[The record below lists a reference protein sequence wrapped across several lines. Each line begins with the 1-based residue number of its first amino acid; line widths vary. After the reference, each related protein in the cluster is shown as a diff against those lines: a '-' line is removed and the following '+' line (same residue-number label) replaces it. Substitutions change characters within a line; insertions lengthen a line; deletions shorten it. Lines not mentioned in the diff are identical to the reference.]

1 MNITQPREV
10 FKPFE
15 YPKAEQFAMQQHQAH
30 WLHTEVQM
38 GGDVQDWKVNLTDD
52 ERRLVGNVLKGF
64 TQVEVYV
71 GSYWGQMIPKWFP
84 KPEIQLMGAT
94 FAAFEAIH
102 ALAYAHLNTTLGLE
116 DFDAFLYEPTAKAK
130 LDALIDDERDAA
142 RSLAVY
148 SAFAEGVSLFSAFS
162 ILMSFSQRN
171 LLKGVGQIVSWSVR
185 DESLHSRAGC
195 WLFRELMKSHPELNT
210 KKLEDDVY
218 EAANLTVALEHGFI
232 DMCFD
237 ETPIAN
243 ISPAHVRALVN
254 QRANAKLSELG
265 YRPIFDVFA
274 DDLEAI
280 AWFDR
285 AAAGVEHSDFFA
297 MRPTSY
303 SKGHVDWEG
312 AFA

>member
-1 MNITQPREV
+1 MSITTPRDV

-15 YPKAEQFAMQQHQAH
+15 YLQAEQFCMQQQQAH

-38 GGDVQDWKVNLTDD
+38 GGDIQDWKLNLTEN

-71 GSYWGQMIPKWFP
+71 GSYWSQKVPHWFP
-84 KPEIQLMGAT
+84 KPEIQLMSQT
-94 FAAFEAIH
+94 FGAFESIH

-116 DFDAFLYEPTAKAK
+116 DFDAFLYEPTVKAK
-130 LDALIDDERDAA
+130 LDALIDDDRDAA

-171 LLKGVGQIVSWSVR
+171 LMKGVGQIVSWSVR
-185 DESLHSRAGC
+185 DESLHSKAGC
-195 WLFRELMKSHPELNT
+195 WLFRELLKSHPELKT
-210 KKLEDDVY
+210 PQLEEDIY

-232 DMCFD
+232 DMCFN
-237 ETPIAN
+237 ESPIAN
-243 ISPAHVRALVN
+243 VSPGHIRALVN
-254 QRANAKLSELG
+254 QRSNSKLIELG
-265 YRPIFDVFA
+265 YRPIFDVIA
-274 DDLEAI
+274 EDLDAI

-285 AAAGVEHSDFFA
+285 AAAGVEHQDFFA
-297 MRPTSY
+297 QRPTSY
-303 SKGHVDWEG
+303 SKGHVNWEG